1 MIVVSD
7 ATPLIALAKIK
18 HLEILAELFGRVV
31 IPQSVYDEVVTKAL
45 NRVGASEVAKVDFF
59 DIRSAT
65 DQSKVTYLLTNLDAG
80 EAEALVLAEELSANF
95 VLLDEKKARRVAEKI
110 GLRYMGTVGL
120 LLAAKNKRKIK
131 KLRPLLDELL
141 ANDFYLDEKLYER
154 VLKQAGE

>member
-1 MIVVSD
+1 MIVVAD

-18 HLEILAELFGRVV
+18 HLGILAELFGRVV

-45 NRVGASEVAKVDFF
+45 NRAGASEVAKAVFF

-80 EAEALVLAEELSANF
+80 EAEALVLAEELSADL
-95 VLLDEKKARRVAEKI
+95 VLLDEKKARRVAERI
-110 GLRYMGTVGL
+110 GLRYTGTVGL
-120 LLAAKNKRKIK
+120 LLAAKNEGKIK

-141 ANDFYLDEKLYER
+141 VNDFYLDEKFYGR
-154 VLKQAGE
+154 VLRLAGE